1 MDLGQ
6 LYPVTATVYLKFGNM
21 FTSIKRD
28 GHFGKPKTTS
38 FDSALKMDQLVKK
51 KKKREREIESQ
62 FLVA

>member
-38 FDSALKMDQLVKK
+38 FDSLLKMDQLAKK
-51 KKKREREIESQ
+51 NKTKQNKKSQ
-62 FLVA
+62 FLVT